1 MDEQL
6 TRIEGVFTYTYDRFT
21 VFFYG
26 NHVYIGGKE
35 FPIGQSVVDILNLDE
50 SVLDEIDRRVQEF
63 IPAAQTLLAEK
74 TDSAA
79 ALAQAR
85 LNAVLDVLFT
95 LPVYRDLPMDE
106 ENSYHLF
113 ELLMA
118 DEERWAQMEEPTS
131 EGRVMFR
138 GMLASLA
145 CLADSLRGFRQQ
157 IDVMAQQYFEPLKRR
172 NANAYAGAYSFFY
185 AHMLTVGAHFFHE
198 SFQQSFP
205 VEVSFVPMQGPEGH
219 EKEIFIAEKATF
231 SSLTDFLRTEFYR
244 GLAIGNAPRP
254 CHNCGRY
261 FLLTAGYNTCY
272 CNNIAPG
279 ETERTCRKVGA
290 HRKEARGRANRTPVK
305 VEYDRAYNRL
315 KTRKQRGK
323 ISADEWNT
331 AVAKA
336 QELVAQ
342 SERGELTDEQLR
354 NKLYEL

>member
-6 TRIEGVFTYTYDRFT
+6 TRIEGVFTYTYDHFT
-21 VFFYG
+21 VFFYD
-26 NHVYIGGKE
+26 NHLYIGGKE
-35 FPIGQSVVDILNLDE
+35 FPIGQSVVDVLNLDE

-79 ALAQAR
+79 ALTQER

-118 DEERWAQMEEPTS
+118 DTEKWVQMEEPTS
-131 EGRVMFR
+131 EGRVMFQ

-157 IDVMAQQYFEPLKRR
+157 IDVMARQYFEPLKRR

-185 AHMLTVGAHFFHE
+185 AHMLTADAYFFHE

-205 VEVSFVPMQGPEGH
+205 MEVSFVPMMDPT
-219 EKEIFIAEKATF
+219 EKDTVFVAEKATF
-231 SSLTDFLRTEFYR
+231 GSLTDLLRTEFYR

-261 FLLTAGYNTCY
+261 FLLTDNYNTCY

-290 HRKEARGRANRTPVK
+290 HRKEARGRANRTPAQ

-323 ISADEWNT
+323 ISVGEWND

-336 QELVAQ
+336 QMLVAQ
-342 SERGELTDEQLR
+342 SERGELTDENLKR
-354 NKLYEL
+354 KLNEL

>member
-1 MDEQL
+1 MDGQL
-6 TRIEGVFTYTYDRFT
+6 TRIEGMFTYTYDRFT

-50 SVLDEIDRRVQEF
+50 SVLGEINRCVREF
-63 IPAAQTLLAEK
+63 LPAAQALMEK
-74 TDSAA
+74 KSDSAA
-79 ALAQAR
+79 ALAQER
-85 LNAVLDVLFT
+85 LNAVLDVLFA

-118 DEERWAQMEEPTS
+118 DEEKRAQMSDPAS
-131 EGRVMFR
+131 EGRIMFR
-138 GMLASLA
+138 GMVASLA

-157 IDVMAQQYFEPLKRR
+157 IDVMARQYFEPLKRR

-185 AHMLTVGAHFFHE
+185 AHMLTAGARFFRE

-205 VEVSFVPMQGPEGH
+205 IEVSFVPMQGPEGH

-254 CHNCGRY
+254 CHNCGRSI
-261 FLLTAGYNTCY
+261 LLTAGYNTCY

-290 HRKEARGRANRTPVK
+290 HRKEAQGRANRTPAR
-305 VEYDRAYNRL
+305 VEYDRTYNRL

-336 QELVAQ
+336 QALVAQ
-342 SERGELTDEQLR
+342 SERGELTDEDLARQL
-354 NKLYEL
+354 KAL